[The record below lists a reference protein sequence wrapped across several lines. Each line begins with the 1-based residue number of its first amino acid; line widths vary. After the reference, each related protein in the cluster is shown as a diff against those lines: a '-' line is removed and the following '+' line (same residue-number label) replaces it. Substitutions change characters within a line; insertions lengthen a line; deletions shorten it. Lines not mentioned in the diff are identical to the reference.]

1 MSVVLYAVLGPPHP
15 SASELYLLM
24 VSLNIVVP
32 EEMYEG
38 VIKALEC
45 RLVRSKSR
53 DKRGFNEG
61 ELMWGMEQNF
71 ISLTRSFSP
80 ARPPTNISW
89 LAPSLGQSN
98 LYQFFSQHYYLS
110 FNTLLVTGWHIWE
123 WAELCSSRLLSPPMQ
138 GDFAHETCSTW
149 ATTQRLMASSKTA
162 RTVNFVSPTSTFFTH
177 QALTFHGLHPP
188 LARVVCTSSSLNNTI
203 RLLIR

>member
-1 MSVVLYAVLGPPHP
+1 MLMSVVLDAVLGPPHP

-61 ELMWGMEQNF
+61 ELM
-71 ISLTRSFSP
+71 
-80 ARPPTNISW
+80 
-89 LAPSLGQSN
+89 
-98 LYQFFSQHYYLS
+98 
-110 FNTLLVTGWHIWE
+110 
-123 WAELCSSRLLSPPMQ
+123 
-138 GDFAHETCSTW
+138 
-149 ATTQRLMASSKTA
+149 
-162 RTVNFVSPTSTFFTH
+162 
-177 QALTFHGLHPP
+177 
-188 LARVVCTSSSLNNTI
+188 
-203 RLLIR
+203 